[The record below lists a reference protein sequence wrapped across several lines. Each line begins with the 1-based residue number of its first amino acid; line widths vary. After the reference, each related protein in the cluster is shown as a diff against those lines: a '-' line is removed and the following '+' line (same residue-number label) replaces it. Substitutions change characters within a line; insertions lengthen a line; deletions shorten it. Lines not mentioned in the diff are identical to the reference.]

1 MGNTITTITTDWLLP
16 DFIIVG
22 RQLLEELLDAIFL
35 PHRVNIRNLVVW
47 QGGEVE
53 VNLEYNIV
61 LIHHRFHINHKS
73 FVTILMLPGTMPLLL

>member
-1 MGNTITTITTDWLLP
+1 M
-16 DFIIVG
+16 
-22 RQLLEELLDAIFL
+22 EELLDAIFL

-73 FVTILMLPGTMPLLL
+73 FV

>member
-61 LIHHRFHINHKS
+61 LIRHRFHITHKS
-73 FVTILMLPGTMPLLL
+73 FV